1 MSNLATIAHDAGK
14 LVAFALRPRQT
25 PWTSTEYAELLRR
38 YEADSQFR
46 SIVDGVTEGLGMRIV
61 DATRNGFFLTATEG
75 SPFRLAA
82 DDYKQNMSAQERVL
96 HGVIQVAVAAFSF
109 PKADVL
115 DQDDTVA
122 PAHIT
127 PAKLA
132 EYIRKFAEANAAS
145 SPYGVNGDDAAER
158 HAWREALARA
168 MTMETSGGKE
178 STRSLTGMCRHALD
192 FLESQGL
199 MRVVNE
205 ENSVYQGTTGYR
217 IRLKY
222 HAAHELLT
230 LMRSTPAPTITS

>member
-14 LVAFALRPRQT
+14 LIAFALRPRQT
-25 PWTSTEYAELLRR
+25 PWSSTEYAELLQR
-38 YEADSQFR
+38 YETDSQFR
-46 SIVDGVTEGLGMRIV
+46 AIVDGATEGLGMRIV
-61 DATRNGFFLTATEG
+61 DVTRNGFFLTATEG

-96 HGVIQVAVAAFSF
+96 HGVIQVAIAAFSF

-122 PAHIT
+122 PAHVT
-127 PAKLA
+127 PVKLA
-132 EYIRKFAEANAAS
+132 DYIRRFAEAVGSAAADK
-145 SPYGVNGDDAAER
+145 DDDSAER
-158 HAWREALARA
+158 RAWREALARA
-168 MTMETSGGKE
+168 VTTETSGGKE
-178 STRSLTGMCRHALD
+178 SARSLTGMCRHALD

-199 MRVVNE
+199 MRVVDE
-205 ENSVYQGTTGYR
+205 DNSVYQGTTAYR

-230 LMRSTPAPTITS
+230 LMRNPPTLSPNS

>member
-1 MSNLATIAHDAGK
+1 MSNLATISHDAGK
-14 LVAFALRPRQT
+14 LIAFALRPRQT
-25 PWTSTEYAELLRR
+25 PWTSTEYSELLRR
-38 YEADSQFR
+38 YEEDSQFR

-96 HGVIQVAVAAFSF
+96 HGVIQVGIAAFSF

-132 EYIRKFAEANAAS
+132 EYIRNFAEANAAS
-145 SPYGVNGDDAAER
+145 SPDEANGDDSAER
-158 HAWREALARA
+158 RAWREALARA
-168 MTMETSGGKE
+168 LTMETSGGKE

-199 MRVVNE
+199 MRKVDE
-205 ENSVYQGTTGYR
+205 ENAVYQGTTAYR

-230 LMRSTPAPTITS
+230 LLRNSPAPATNP

>member
-1 MSNLATIAHDAGK
+1 MSNLATISHDAGK
-14 LVAFALRPRQT
+14 LIAFALRPRQT

-38 YEADSQFR
+38 YEEDPQFR

-96 HGVIQVAVAAFSF
+96 HGVIQVAIAAFSF

-127 PAKLA
+127 PTKLA

-145 SPYGVNGDDAAER
+145 SPDEVNADDSAER
-158 HAWREALARA
+158 RAWREALARA
-168 MTMETSGGKE
+168 LTMETSGGKE
-178 STRSLTGMCRHALD
+178 SARSLTGMCRHALD
-192 FLESQGL
+192 FLEIQGL
-199 MRVVNE
+199 MRKLDE
-205 ENSVYQGTTGYR
+205 ENAVYQGTTAYR

-230 LMRSTPAPTITS
+230 LMRSPPAPATHP

>member
-1 MSNLATIAHDAGK
+1 MSNIAIIAHDAGK
-14 LVAFALRPRQT
+14 LLAYALRPRQT
-25 PWTSTEYAELLRR
+25 PWASQEYAGLLQR
-38 YEADSQFR
+38 YETDSQFR
-46 SIVDGVTEGLGMRIV
+46 SIVDGVVEGLGMRIV
-61 DATRNGFFLTATEG
+61 DATRNGLFLTATEG

-96 HGVIQVAVAAFSF
+96 HGVIQVAIAAFSF

-127 PAKLA
+127 PVKLA
-132 EYIRKFAEANAAS
+132 EYIRKFAEASATNSPAEAQSDAS
-145 SPYGVNGDDAAER
+145 AER
-158 HAWREALARA
+158 RAWRDALARA

-199 MRVVNE
+199 MRVVDEDNG
-205 ENSVYQGTTGYR
+205 VYQGTTAYR

-230 LMRSTPAPTITS
+230 LMRSSPASASPH

>member
-14 LVAFALRPRQT
+14 LIAYALRPRQT
-25 PWTSTEYAELLRR
+25 PWTSPEYAGLLQR
-38 YEADSQFR
+38 YETDSQFR

-96 HGVIQVAVAAFSF
+96 HGVIQVAIAAFSF

-127 PAKLA
+127 PVKLA
-132 EYIRKFAEANAAS
+132 EYIRKFAEASATH
-145 SPYGVNGDDAAER
+145 SPAEVQGDDSAER
-158 HAWREALARA
+158 RAWRDALARA

-199 MRVVNE
+199 MRVVDEDNA
-205 ENSVYQGTTGYR
+205 VYQGTTAYR

-230 LMRSTPAPTITS
+230 LMRSASASATTN

>member
-1 MSNLATIAHDAGK
+1 MSNLATISHDAGK
-14 LVAFALRPRQT
+14 LIALALRPRQT

-38 YEADSQFR
+38 YEEDPQFR
-46 SIVDGVTEGLGMRIV
+46 SIVEGVTEGLGMRIV

-75 SPFRLAA
+75 GPFRLAA

-96 HGVIQVAVAAFSF
+96 HGVIQVAIAAFSF
-109 PKADVL
+109 PKAEVL

-122 PAHIT
+122 PAHVT

-132 EYIRKFAEANAAS
+132 EYIRKFAEAVG
-145 SPYGVNGDDAAER
+145 SPEVANGDDSAER
-158 HAWREALARA
+158 RAWREALARA
-168 MTMETSGGKE
+168 LTMETSGGKE

-199 MRVVNE
+199 MRKVDE
-205 ENSVYQGTTGYR
+205 ENAVYQGTTAYR

-230 LMRSTPAPTITS
+230 LMRNSPAPATSP

>member
-25 PWTSTEYAELLRR
+25 PWTSAEYAELLRR

-82 DDYKQNMSAQERVL
+82 DDYKQNMAAQERVL

-122 PAHIT
+122 PAHVT

-132 EYIRKFAEANAAS
+132 EYIRTFAEVNAAS
-145 SPYGVNGDDAAER
+145 SPAEVQGDNSAER
-158 HAWREALARA
+158 RAWQDALTRA

-199 MRVVNE
+199 MRVVDE
-205 ENSVYQGTTGYR
+205 ENSMYQGTTAYR

-230 LMRSTPAPTITS
+230 LMRSTPTPATTS

>member
-14 LVAFALRPRQT
+14 LVAYALRPRQT

-38 YEADSQFR
+38 YETDPQFR

-61 DATRNGFFLTATEG
+61 DATRNGLFLSATEG

-96 HGVIQVAVAAFSF
+96 HGVIQVAIAAFSF

-122 PAHIT
+122 PAHVT
-127 PAKLA
+127 PMKLA
-132 EYIRKFAEANAAS
+132 EYIRKFAEANAAK
-145 SPYGVNGDDAAER
+145 SPDEAQGDESAER
-158 HAWREALARA
+158 RVWRDALARA

-178 STRSLTGMCRHALD
+178 SARSLTGMCRHALD
-192 FLESQGL
+192 FLESHGL
-199 MRVVNE
+199 MRVVDEDNA
-205 ENSVYQGTTGYR
+205 VYQGTTAYR

-230 LMRSTPAPTITS
+230 LMRSTPTPAVTT

>member
-14 LVAFALRPRQT
+14 LVAYALRTRQT

-46 SIVDGVTEGLGMRIV
+46 AIVDGVTEGLGMRIV

-122 PAHIT
+122 PAHVT

-132 EYIRKFAEANAAS
+132 EYIRKFAEVNAAS
-145 SPYGVNGDDAAER
+145 SPAEAQGDNSAER
-158 HAWREALARA
+158 RAWRDALARA

-192 FLESQGL
+192 FLETQGL
-199 MRVVNE
+199 MRVVDE
-205 ENSVYQGTTGYR
+205 ENSVYQGTTAYR

-222 HAAHELLT
+222 HAAHELLA
-230 LMRSTPAPTITS
+230 LMRSTPAPSTTP

>member
-1 MSNLATIAHDAGK
+1 MSNIATIAHDAGK
-14 LVAFALRPRQT
+14 LIAYALRPRQT
-25 PWTSTEYAELLRR
+25 PWTSQEYAGLLQR
-38 YEADSQFR
+38 YETDSQFR
-46 SIVDGVTEGLGMRIV
+46 SMVDGVVEGLGMRIV
-61 DATRNGFFLTATEG
+61 DATRNGLFLTASEG

-96 HGVIQVAVAAFSF
+96 HGVIQVAIAAFSF

-127 PAKLA
+127 PVKLA
-132 EYIRKFAEANAAS
+132 EYIRKFAEASATN
-145 SPYGVNGDDAAER
+145 SPAEAQGDDSAER
-158 HAWREALARA
+158 RAWRDALARA

-199 MRVVNE
+199 MRVVDEDNA
-205 ENSVYQGTTGYR
+205 VYQGTTAYR

-230 LMRSTPAPTITS
+230 LMRSSPASASAH